1 MAVVVGMRGTHS
13 VMKVGSVVFTMAM
26 PASSALSAVSA
37 ALTAASAASPPGVPP
52 PPGVP
57 VPPPVGNPVD
67 VVVLAGRAVVAA
79 FVAALVVLL
88 EDEDAY
94 VLWSVS
100 YCATAFLY
108 VASAARTAFCRGV
121 VSIEASACPAVTVSP
136 ALTLTA
142 VIFPAVGKLT
152 LDCDT

>member
-1 MAVVVGMRGTHS
+1 
-13 VMKVGSVVFTMAM
+13 
-26 PASSALSAVSA
+26 
-37 ALTAASAASPPGVPP
+37 
-52 PPGVP
+52 
-57 VPPPVGNPVD
+57 VGNP

-79 FVAALVVLL
+79 VLALVALVVV
-88 EDEDAY
+88 EEEDAY

-142 VIFPAVGKLT
+142 MIFPAVGKLT